1 MDRVRLTLCI
11 DQDPDAELQR
21 FFLEYPFYPRESLRT
36 GSFEVGLDC
45 FLLEEYLAET
55 HILLE
60 TGWKVLKLGCDLELS
75 FLSSAPEEDPQ
86 AASLH
91 LLNDFVGEG
100 EQERQGEG
108 TLVFDVA
115 GSGKTQR
122 IFDWYSKS
130 YGHYLVAPGP
140 KDNPTTPED
149 HRVTAKC
156 EPPRLDQDVLRS
168 RRGSASRDMELLYRY
183 SIPTHSY
190 DGLAAGSALV
200 VSSTRLKFNRDIMLM
215 QFRRKLLRHQ
225 STLDKV
231 SQTGPQKWMLFQTVC
246 GSDSNGFDSF
256 HSALQILLLVDNY
269 IDVLELSPST
279 WWPIGSSIVCLDEAQ
294 LLLKGQ
300 PKGLTDLDYIL
311 RGASKPFREDTQ
323 DKKYTC
329 WYSWSTRYIISGTSL
344 RLEECTSILNRLLED
359 KHERKRLK
367 WGAIDPAFFK
377 PFSDNM
383 SLMKVTDLSFLVTD
397 QQFES
402 LSKSH
407 TRRVMGRIL
416 YLRQLGRDKVESY
429 GFAEI
434 LLPAVYHTS
443 ADEFFDNGMGFL
455 DGLPKQTLDHAVKTI
470 ENYFMAEERKPWVIK
485 YSLLLRGRYRWS
497 VLYIEHLLAYYLKL
511 INTPEPMS
519 IDQAEDTANSRDFP
533 ASQLGPSEATK
544 EPSDRDEMIL
554 DSRELIKDRDESI
567 DDSDITSNA
576 SWITEQSKH
585 CQDVIKSALRRR
597 LEELE
602 EGRKVEHTY
611 MLEDLYWTAIR
622 ADLMHKP
629 SILQDRTGGQLITE
643 GFARMDSFSGTADE
657 GRTAVKQ
664 KLAEPLAVAA
674 VVEHLRAQQRGRYKN
689 MLKRLLFDNQDDA
702 SSIGKTAE

>member
-1 MDRVRLTLCI
+1 M
-11 DQDPDAELQR
+11 
-21 FFLEYPFYPRESLRT
+21 
-36 GSFEVGLDC
+36 FEVGLDC

-55 HILLE
+55 SILVE
-60 TGWKVLKLGCDLELS
+60 TRWDVLKLSCDLDLS
-75 FLSSAPEEDPQ
+75 FLSSAPEEDLQ
-86 AASLH
+86 AASL
-91 LLNDFVGEG
+91 DFQPSNFVREG

-140 KDNPTTPED
+140 KDDPRAPED
-149 HRVTAKC
+149 YRVTAKC
-156 EPPRLDQDVLRS
+156 EPPRLDQDVLRF

-190 DGLAAGSALV
+190 DGLAAGSGLV

-215 QFRRKLLRHQ
+215 QFQKKLMDHQ
-225 STLDKV
+225 DTLHRV
-231 SQTGPQKWMLFQTVC
+231 SQTGPRKWMLFQTVC
-246 GSDSNGFDSF
+246 ESGSNGFDPF
-256 HSALQILLLVDNY
+256 HSALQILLLVDNFM
-269 IDVLELSPST
+269 DVSVLSPFI
-279 WWPIGSSIVCLDEAQ
+279 WYPIGSSTVCLDEAQ
-294 LLLKGQ
+294 LLLEGQ
-300 PKGLTDLDYIL
+300 PKGSTDLDYIL
-311 RGASKPFREDTQ
+311 RGASWPFMEDML
-323 DKKYTC
+323 DEGHIH
-329 WYSWSTRYIISGTSL
+329 WYSWSTRHIISGTSL
-344 RLEECTSILNRLLED
+344 RLEECTSILNRLLE
-359 KHERKRLK
+359 RKRLERD
-367 WGAIDPAFFK
+367 AMDPAIFT
-377 PFSDNM
+377 PFSNYM
-383 SLMKVTDLSFLVTD
+383 SLMKVTEFSFLVTD

-402 LSKSH
+402 LLKSH
-407 TRRVMGRIL
+407 TRRVMGRIM
-416 YLRQLGRDKVESY
+416 YLRQLGREKVESY

-455 DGLPKQTLDHAVKTI
+455 DGLPKQTLDHAAETI
-470 ENYFMAEERKPWVIK
+470 ENYFMAEERRSWVIK
-485 YSLLLRGRYRWS
+485 CSLLLRGRYRWS

-554 DSRELIKDRDESI
+554 DSNELIKDRDESI
-567 DDSDITSNA
+567 DDSDITSNV

-674 VVEHLRAQQRGRYKN
+674 VVEHLRAQQGGRYKN

-702 SSIGKTAE
+702 SSIGKSAEYFLAWVSSRFPIELFPV